1 MARVKLAKN
10 AGFCMGVRRAVDK
23 ALDASRK
30 KNGPIYTYGPLIH
43 NPQVLEI
50 LEEKGIKPLGEG
62 DFEEVLC
69 SGGNGGTLIIR
80 AHGVSPKERRKIKD
94 TGVRILNATCPHV
107 GKVQGIINRHAK
119 DGYSSIIMGEKDHA
133 EVIGLLG
140 YARGKGYVVNKL
152 EELESLPP
160 LDKVCLVAQ
169 TTQDQKRFQS
179 LAAAVQKKYPGAK
192 IFNTICDSTH
202 RRQDEIL
209 TLAKRVEAIVVVG
222 GKGSGNTRRLAK
234 IAEEAGVPTFHV
246 ETEKD
251 LDLEALSGYAVI
263 GVTAGASTP
272 NWLILRVVDRIH
284 ELRGPGGAASR
295 AETLG
300 RLAAISYLLL
310 AFGAGC
316 LTYASVLLQ
325 GLPIDLSWVFI
336 AALYVFSMHV
346 LNRLADKASENFN
359 QPGRSEFYRRYGTW
373 MVSAGIV
380 SAVLALALAWY
391 EGLFPFLLLL
401 AISALGLIYNLRLLP
416 GRPRSRFHY
425 QKLKDLPGSKTLLVA
440 LAWGVV
446 TSLLPPLAQEGRLL
460 PATLVA
466 FLYTSI
472 LVFVRST
479 LYDFKDI
486 QGDLMVGKE
495 TIPIVLGR
503 GKTET
508 LVVLL
513 LIFLGAALTA
523 AATRG
528 WTTSLASVL
537 LISLGYVVSYY
548 YLYRQKITAWG
559 FLFEWAVDGS
569 FIFAGLLAFLWTMA

>member
-50 LEEKGIKPLGEG
+50 LEGKGIKALQEG
-62 DFEEVLC
+62 DIEETLC
-69 SGGNGGTLIIR
+69 PGGNGATLIIR

-107 GKVQGIINRHAK
+107 GKVQGIIHRHAK
-119 DGYSSIIMGEKDHA
+119 DGYSIVIMGEEDHA
-133 EVIGLLG
+133 EVVGLLG
-140 YARGKGYVVNKL
+140 YAQGKGYVVNNL
-152 EELESLPP
+152 EGLESLPP

-169 TTQDQKRFQS
+169 TTQDQERFQS
-179 LAAAVQKKYPGAK
+179 LAEAVQSKYPGAK

-202 RRQDEIL
+202 RRQEEIL
-209 TLAKRVEAIVVVG
+209 ALAERVEAIVVVG

-251 LDLEALSGYAVI
+251 LDLQALSGYAII

-284 ELRGPGGAASR
+284 ELRGRGGAGSR

-310 AFGAGC
+310 GFGAGC

-325 GLPIDLSWVFI
+325 GLPLELSWVFI

-359 QPGRSEFYRRYGTW
+359 QPGRSEFYRRYGTG
-373 MVSAGIV
+373 MVCAGIA
-380 SAVLALALAWY
+380 SAVLALALAWF

-401 AISALGLIYNLRLLP
+401 AISALGMIYNLRLLP

-425 QKLKDLPGSKTLLVA
+425 EKLKDLPGSKTLLVA

-466 FLYTSI
+466 FIYTTI

-495 TIPIVLGR
+495 TIPIVLGKR
-503 GKTET
+503 KTEV
-508 LVVLL
+508 LVVVL
-513 LIFLGAALTA
+513 LIFLGAVLTA
-523 AATRG
+523 GTILG

-569 FIFAGLLAFLWTMA
+569 FIFAGLLALLWAMA